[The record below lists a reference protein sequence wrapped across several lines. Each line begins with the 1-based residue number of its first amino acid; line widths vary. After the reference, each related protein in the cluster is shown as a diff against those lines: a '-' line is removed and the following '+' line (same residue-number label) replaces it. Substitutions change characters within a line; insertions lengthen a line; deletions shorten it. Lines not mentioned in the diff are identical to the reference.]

1 MKEKLKNY
9 WTKKTIWNKLSDLIF
24 IVFIIALLFPQGRMA
39 IGGFVNNIKAQ
50 VFNPSKLAEE
60 QLVADGDFNWT
71 LKGVDENVLNLKDFK
86 GKILFINLWA
96 TWCPPC
102 VGEMPEIQD
111 LYDTFKAEDD
121 IQFLMISNEN
131 TAKISRFVQSKNY
144 NFPVFST
151 QSQSP
156 ASFATNSIPT
166 TFVVSKSGKI
176 VIKEIGAAN
185 WGGKKMKKMMR
196 DLLSE

>member
-1 MKEKLKNY
+1 MKEKIQNY
-9 WTKKTIWNKLSDLIF
+9 WKKKTIWNKLSDLIF

-39 IGGFVNNIKAQ
+39 IGGFVNNMKAQ
-50 VFNPSKLAEE
+50 VFNPSKLTEE
-60 QLVADGDFNWT
+60 QLVADSDFNWD
-71 LKGVDENVLNLKDFK
+71 LKGIDGNTINLKDLK
-86 GKILFINLWA
+86 GQVLFINIWA

-111 LYDTFKAEDD
+111 LYDTFKAEEN
-121 IQFLMISNEN
+121 IHFLMISNES
-131 TAKISRFVQSKNY
+131 TAKISRFVKSKNY
-144 NFPVFST
+144 SFPVFSA

-196 DLLSE
+196 DLLNE